1 MYLDQN
7 LVNIY
12 IQERLDRL
20 GITKEEAVRRSGV
33 PEELVDRFLTDLSE
47 LELGEKL
54 RVIIMF
60 GSVIGDPVELGPLCG
75 IEFGGEA
82 PAEEIEESDG
92 FRAEDLGFRGVDMDA
107 LKQRGFELP
116 TDGSPLDWDALR
128 RALADMGIDWPSR
141 S

>member
-1 MYLDQN
+1 VYLDQN

-12 IQERLDRL
+12 VQERLSQL
-20 GITKEEAVRRSGV
+20 GITREEAVRRSGV

-82 PAEEIEESDG
+82 SARGVETFTETDIEK
-92 FRAEDLGFRGVDMDA
+92 LGFQRVDIEDID
-107 LKQRGFELP
+107 FEE
-116 TDGSPLDWDALR
+116 LR
-128 RALADMGIDWPSR
+128 RKGINVSR
-141 S
+141 ENLEG

>member
-12 IQERLDRL
+12 VQERLSQL
-20 GITKEEAVRRSGV
+20 GITREEAVRRSGV

-82 PAEEIEESDG
+82 SARGVETFTETDIEK
-92 FRAEDLGFRGVDMDA
+92 LGFQRVDIEDID
-107 LKQRGFELP
+107 FEE
-116 TDGSPLDWDALR
+116 LR
-128 RALADMGIDWPSR
+128 RKGINVSR
-141 S
+141 ENLEG